1 MERLDE
7 HEVALSFIGKS
18 VDMENLSEVFE
29 ADGNDYIAECR
40 YLGSEELN
48 DKFHITEALESKW
61 MWNHIDFSVK
71 VSLEDRKIS
80 KCSISKLEEGYG
92 YFCNG
97 RPQEHWDEV
106 PPTQHEIRIFRRIME
121 YVVQGET

>member
-1 MERLDE
+1 MERLNE
-7 HEVALSFIGKS
+7 HEVARSFIGKS
-18 VDMENLSEVFE
+18 VDLEKFAEVFE
-29 ADGNDYIAECR
+29 ADGDDYIAECR

-61 MWNHIDFSVK
+61 LFKHINFSVK
-71 VSLEDRKIS
+71 VSLEDGKIA
-80 KCSISKLEEGYG
+80 KCSTSKLEEGYG

-121 YVVQGET
+121 YVTQGEK